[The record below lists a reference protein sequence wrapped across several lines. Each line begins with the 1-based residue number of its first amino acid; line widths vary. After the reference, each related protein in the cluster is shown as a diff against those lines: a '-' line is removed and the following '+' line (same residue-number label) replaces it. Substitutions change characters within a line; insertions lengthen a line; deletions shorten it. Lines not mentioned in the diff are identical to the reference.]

1 MYYTVQYIESAKP
14 AGREYRMK
22 SPWFAALTALVAA
35 SLIAGC
41 AREAPPVNAPRP
53 VVVEAP
59 QPLGGPAGAQSYPGA
74 VRARVEADLSFRV
87 PGKVAERRVD
97 SGARVQRGTVLAVLD
112 PEDAQLNLDAA
123 RASLQAAEA
132 DLWLAQEEERRY
144 RDLKE
149 RGHVGQSAVDLRIN
163 TAKLAQAKLEQA
175 KSQLNLAQNQSR
187 YTRLTADSAGVV
199 TQVFVE
205 PGNVVAAGQP
215 VLRFAA
221 DGEREVR
228 IDVPEG
234 RVATFGQPGPAAAQM
249 FVEIFN
255 QPGKRYAAKLREIN
269 PQADPA
275 TRTHEARVTV
285 LDADDAVQLGATAT
299 VLLLD
304 AGDGSTFRLPATALG
319 ALDKD
324 RAAVWT
330 VVAGPD
336 GTQVVKPVPVKVMQY
351 LEGAAIV
358 AGALSA
364 KDRLVTAGVHL
375 LVEGMPVQ
383 PIDRAAKAAL

>member
-1 MYYTVQYIESAKP
+1 
-14 AGREYRMK
+14 MK
-22 SPWFAALTALVAA
+22 TPWFAPLTALVAA

-41 AREAPPVNAPRP
+41 AAEAPPVNAPRP

-59 QPLGGPAGAQSYPGA
+59 QPLGGPAGAQAFPGA
-74 VRARVEADLSFRV
+74 VRARTEADLSFRV
-87 PGKVAERRVD
+87 PGKIAERRVD

-112 PEDAQLNLDAA
+112 PQDAQLNLDAA
-123 RASLQAAEA
+123 RAALKAAEA

-144 RDLKE
+144 VDLKA
-149 RGHVGQSAVDLRIN
+149 RGHVGQSAVDLRVN
-163 TAKLAQAKLEQA
+163 TTKLAQARQEQA
-175 KSQLNLAQNQSR
+175 KSQLDLAQNQSR

-199 TQVFVE
+199 TQVFAE
-205 PGNVVAAGQP
+205 PGNVVSAGQP

-228 IDVPEG
+228 IDVPEIQLS
-234 RVATFGQPGPAAAQM
+234 TFNASGQL
-249 FVEIFN
+249 FVEMFN
-255 QPGKRYAAKLREIN
+255 RPGQRYAARLREIN

-275 TRTHEARVTV
+275 TRTHEARITV
-285 LDADDAVQLGATAT
+285 LEPDEHVQLGASAT
-299 VLLLD
+299 VMRLD
-304 AGDGSTFRLPATALG
+304 AGDGKTFLLPATALG

-330 VVAGPD
+330 VVAGEN
-336 GTQVVKPVPVKVMQY
+336 GAHAVKPVPVQVMQY

-358 AGALSA
+358 AGALTA
-364 KDRLVTAGVHL
+364 EDRLVTAGVHL